1 MENQW
6 KINGKSMENQWN
18 VMENQWNIMDNRESW
33 KIMESHRG
41 LPFFWWT
48 NFMMS
53 HVWKSHSCSIYS
65 HRFYSRDSKGAVAD
79 SWWTFEE
86 KKSHDPRGVG
96 PPRYGGLKSTNGC
109 IYGIPQNASGVSWR
123 PMHDVN
129 NWLQYIPDGS
139 FDNLQLVSKDCV
151 SFITGLSTLYRWF
164 WAMLHMCMQLYAHL
178 HYKGLEFRPLFWK
191 FNNMPKSMC
200 RREPGECMMTATC
213 RWKWYTCSATLRLFK
228 TIMRTWIF
236 KVTWLLDIFSIN
248 EIWTNSTKHSRR
260 L

>member
-1 MENQW
+1 MVYITNTTISIPGTRMTHLVEVLISKMEGFTSGLGRFWRWIPEPKRWRCLEDPLKGDRSGTSDLLERHGKSMENQW

-86 KKSHDPRGVG
+86 KKIPWPPRGRAPQVWRIEIHQRLHLWH
-96 PPRYGGLKSTNGC
+96 PTKRLRSLLKTNAWREQLASIHPRW
-109 IYGIPQNASGVSWR
+109 V
-123 PMHDVN
+123 
-129 NWLQYIPDGS
+129 
-139 FDNLQLVSKDCV
+139 
-151 SFITGLSTLYRWF
+151 F
-164 WAMLHMCMQLYAHL
+164 W
-178 HYKGLEFRPLFWK
+178 
-191 FNNMPKSMC
+191 
-200 RREPGECMMTATC
+200 
-213 RWKWYTCSATLRLFK
+213 
-228 TIMRTWIF
+228 
-236 KVTWLLDIFSIN
+236 
-248 EIWTNSTKHSRR
+248 
-260 L
+260 